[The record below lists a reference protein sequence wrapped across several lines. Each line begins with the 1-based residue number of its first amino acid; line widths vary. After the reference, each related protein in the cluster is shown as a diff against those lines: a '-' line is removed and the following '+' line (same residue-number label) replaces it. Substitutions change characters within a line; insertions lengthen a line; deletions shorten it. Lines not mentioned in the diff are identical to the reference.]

1 MASIYFNGRDL
12 ASENFINPNLLN
24 NSVGP
29 FPTEGGF
36 KTFDN
41 STVSLIQGKTYCFSC
56 KTSGI
61 VSSGWA
67 DNSVKDNFTFYIYYL
82 NSNKYGAVVG
92 TVLSTNSITWKCD
105 LPTGTYR
112 LGIQKYGGVE
122 KYDVPLSQIKIEEGV
137 TATAWIPSSQDLAD
151 LISKK

>member
-29 FPTEGGF
+29 FPTGGGF
-36 KTFDN
+36 RTFDN
-41 STVSLIQGKTYCFSC
+41 STASLIQGKTYCFSC

-61 VSSGWA
+61 ITSGWS
-67 DNSVKDNFTFYIYYL
+67 DHPVKDNFTFYVYYL
-82 NSNKYGAVVG
+82 NSNDYAAVVG
-92 TVLSTNSITWKCD
+92 TVLSTNSIIWKCGV
-105 LPTGTYR
+105 PTGTYR
-112 LGIQKYGGVE
+112 LGIQKYSRGV
-122 KYDVPLSQIKIEEGV
+122 YDVPVSQVKIEEGV